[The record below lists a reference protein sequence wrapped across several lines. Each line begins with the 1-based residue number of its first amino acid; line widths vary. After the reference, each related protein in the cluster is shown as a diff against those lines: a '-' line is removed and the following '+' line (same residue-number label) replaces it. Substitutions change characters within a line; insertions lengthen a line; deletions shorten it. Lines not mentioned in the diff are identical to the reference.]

1 MHPDWENDG
10 GRRRFASL
18 RETSI
23 VAQKFLYTFLHPM
36 RSFSRAKN
44 VVCVL
49 FSARFGQSFFAAG
62 KIFSSRLLLW
72 IRISLFFKRK
82 KIIICLLARAYSSD
96 KLVLT
101 KLFYSR
107 HPLRSLV
114 VTLPLWL
121 TPANPPAPWK
131 PCTTT
136 WKPSRVIWLRT
147 KGPPRFWPTRL

>member
-1 MHPDWENDG
+1 
-10 GRRRFASL
+10 
-18 RETSI
+18 
-23 VAQKFLYTFLHPM
+23 M
-36 RSFSRAKN
+36 RVFVRLQSSCKSFFTLFCIR
-44 VVCVL
+44 CVL
-49 FSARFGQSFFAAG
+49 FLGRKTSSV
-62 KIFSSRLLLW
+62 FSSQRVSDNHFSRLERSFPLDYSSGLGY
-72 IRISLFFKRK
+72 LFFFKRK

-107 HPLRSLV
+107 PPLRSLV

-136 WKPSRVIWLRT
+136 WKPSRVIWLPT